1 MDGLMACEASM
12 AEEAF
17 QLEYEELCNEALE
30 LQAELRAE
38 KIEVQQLRLRLKAAN
53 CSSNTTS
60 SALPAI
66 LEEPR
71 AQELQRLFKWL
82 AGTVDLS
89 ESEIFDV
96 GFEVPIGGR
105 KVHLHR
111 VVQWPLSV
119 AGLLLTAPLEHR
131 EPLRNLLASTRS
143 TGKVDTAAVLHFLCG
158 WDLIAGEFAA
168 SGIAEPSVLLSHRD
182 STQGILVAAWPT
194 REALQVSR
202 ACSSSLRL
210 GERVEVEYDG
220 QIYPGVLHAVDAQHG
235 MASIRCDADPP
246 GVMTV
251 TPLSHVHR
259 LAFGCD
265 QAQDVAEILVS
276 APAKDVADVR
286 PGSPRMH
293 RRTRSSAL

>member
-1 MDGLMACEASM
+1 MDGIEASEVP
-12 AEEAF
+12 EEASL
-17 QLEYEELCNEALE
+17 LEYEELCNEVLE
-30 LQAELRAE
+30 LQAELRAG
-38 KIEVQQLRLRLKAAN
+38 KIEVQQLRLRLFSASK
-53 CSSNTTS
+53 SSAS
-60 SALPAI
+60 GASAVAPAPALPAV

-105 KVHLHR
+105 RVHLHR

-119 AGLLLTAPLEHR
+119 AGLHLTAPLEHR
-131 EPLRNLLASTRS
+131 EPLGNLLASTRS
-143 TGKVDTAAVLHFLCG
+143 TGKVDTAALLHFLAG

-168 SGIAEPSVLLSHRD
+168 SGVAEPSVLLSHRD

-220 QIYPGVLHAVDAQHG
+220 QMYPGVLHAVDAHG
-235 MASIRCDADPP
+235 MASIRCDVDPP

-251 TPLSHVHR
+251 TPLSRVHR
-259 LAFGCD
+259 IVGC
-265 QAQDVAEILVS
+265 QDVAEISVS
-276 APAKDVADVR
+276 AAVNDLPDEVR
-286 PGSPRMH
+286 QGTPKMH

>member
-1 MDGLMACEASM
+1 MNGPMAQASESS
-12 AEEAF
+12 EEAL
-17 QLEYEELCNEALE
+17 QIEYEELCNEALE
-30 LQAELRAE
+30 LQAELRAG
-38 KIEVQQLRLRLKAAN
+38 KIEVQQLQLRLKASN
-53 CSSNTTS
+53 CG
-60 SALPAI
+60 SASTPSTASVLPTV

-71 AQELQRLFKWL
+71 AQELQHLFKWL
-82 AGTVDLS
+82 ADTVDLS
-89 ESEIFDV
+89 DIEIFDV

-105 KVHLHR
+105 RIHLHR

-119 AGLLLTAPLEHR
+119 AGLQLTAPLEHR
-131 EPLRNLLASTRS
+131 EPLGNLLASTRS
-143 TGKVDTAAVLHFLCG
+143 TGKVDTAAVLHFLSG

-168 SGIAEPSVLLSHRD
+168 SGAAEPSVLLSHRD

-220 QIYPGVLHAVDAQHG
+220 QMYPGVLHAVDAHG
-235 MASIRCDADPP
+235 MANIRCDADPP

-251 TPLSHVHR
+251 TPLSRVHR
-259 LAFGCD
+259 IVGC
-265 QAQDVAEILVS
+265 QDVAEIS
-276 APAKDVADVR
+276 VATVNDLADDVR
-286 PGSPRMH
+286 QGTPKMH